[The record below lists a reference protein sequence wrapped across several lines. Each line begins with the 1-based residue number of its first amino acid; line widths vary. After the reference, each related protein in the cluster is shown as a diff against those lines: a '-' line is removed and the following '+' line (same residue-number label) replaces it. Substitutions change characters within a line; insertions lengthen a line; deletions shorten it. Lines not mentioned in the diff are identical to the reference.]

1 MITTKNGM
9 IETYTALVTITEALD
24 RRFPDGNDIFQRVS
38 RLCEESGELASAVN
52 HREEMGIKQD
62 KYGQPDDEHLVKEV
76 QDVMRA
82 CLGIAKHYHLEGA
95 LEKSIQDFYSD
106 YESKGHL
113 SY

>member
-1 MITTKNGM
+1 MIVTKAGT
-9 IETYTALVTITEALD
+9 IETYVALTSIVDTLD

-52 HREEMGIKQD
+52 HREKMGIKQD
-62 KYGQPDDEHLVKEV
+62 KYGISKDDHLVKEI

-82 CLGIAKHYHLEGA
+82 CLGIAKHYHLEDA
-95 LEKSIQDFYSD
+95 LEKSIQDFYTE
-106 YESKGHL
+106 YESKGHI

>member
-1 MITTKNGM
+1 MITTKDGT
-9 IETYTALVTITEALD
+9 IETYAALTVIVDALD

-52 HREEMGIKQD
+52 HREKMGLKQD
-62 KYGQPDDEHLVKEV
+62 KYGSSDDEHLVKEV

-82 CLGIAKHYHLEGA
+82 CLGIARHYHLEDA
-95 LEKSIQDFYSD
+95 LEKSIQEFYTE
-106 YESKGHL
+106 YESKGHI